1 MATDEV
7 GAKPRPEP
15 GTVAVEIHAPHVA
28 TIILRGEC
36 DISTA
41 PRLSDAFERRNQST
55 HAIVDLSECEF
66 IDSTIVGVLAA
77 ALQDAQAQGRQFSLV
92 LPATASPVVQRIVD
106 VMRLRDIMPVYES
119 SEAARPAPP
128 AV

>member
-41 PRLSDAFERRNQST
+41 PRLSDAFERRNHST
-55 HAIVDLSECEF
+55 HAIVDLSECDF

-77 ALQDAQAQGRQFSLV
+77 ALQDAQAHGRQFSLV

-106 VMRLRDIMPVYES
+106 VMRLRDIIPIYES

-128 AV
+128 EV